1 MGFWEMALSNDW
13 LLSLALYG
21 ALGGFYLVV
30 VPLILLFYLKARWN
44 TAGSVERTILYGFV
58 FAFFPGMLV
67 FSPFLNFRP
76 QPRPLK

>member
-1 MGFWEMALSNDW
+1 MPLSND
-13 LLSLALYG
+13 LLLTLGLYG
-21 ALGGFYLVV
+21 AIGGVYLVV
-30 VPLILLFYLKARWN
+30 VPLILLFYLKRRWN
-44 TAGSVERTILYGFV
+44 TVGSVERTILYGLV

>member
-1 MGFWEMALSNDW
+1 MALSNDA
-13 LLSLALYG
+13 LLTLGLYVG
-21 ALGGFYLVV
+21 LGGLYLVV

-44 TAGSVERTILYGFV
+44 TAGSVERTLLYGLV

-76 QPRPLK
+76 QPRPLD

>member
-1 MGFWEMALSNDW
+1 MVEMALSTDW
-13 LLSLALYG
+13 LLTLGLYG
-21 ALGGFYLVV
+21 ALGGIYLVV
-30 VPLILLFYLKARWN
+30 VPLILLYYLKTRWN
-44 TAGSVERTILYGFV
+44 TAGSVERTILYGLV